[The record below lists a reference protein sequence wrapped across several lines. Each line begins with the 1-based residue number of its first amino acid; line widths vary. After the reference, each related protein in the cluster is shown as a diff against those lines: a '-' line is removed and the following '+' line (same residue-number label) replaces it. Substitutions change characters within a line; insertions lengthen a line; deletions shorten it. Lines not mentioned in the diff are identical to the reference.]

1 MGRAGPSTARS
12 LRGLAGRDAGSA
24 IERSNVRDDRNGTTT
39 GFRPGSR
46 LDARV
51 KRVVASRR
59 IFPFLVLV
67 TVGIAL
73 LGGFLAT
80 LVDQKD
86 FQSFGDAVWW
96 ALITL
101 ATVGYGDIVPT
112 TTAGRA
118 VGSALIVFGVTFLAI
133 LTATITS
140 LFVSVDQERQ
150 RAEEQR
156 RQEAV
161 KSETRALLLQLD
173 KRLGSI
179 EAKLDR

>member
-1 MGRAGPSTARS
+1 M
-12 LRGLAGRDAGSA
+12 
-24 IERSNVRDDRNGTTT
+24 ERSNVRDDPSGTST

-51 KRVVASRR
+51 KQVAASRR
-59 IFPFLVLV
+59 IFPFLVVV

-73 LGGFLAT
+73 FGGFVAT
-80 LVDQKD
+80 LVDEKD
-86 FQSFGDAVWW
+86 FPTFGDATWW
-96 ALITL
+96 ALVTL

-118 VGSALIVFGVTFLAI
+118 VGSALIVFGVTFLSF

-140 LFVSVDQERQ
+140 LFVSVDRERQ
-150 RAEEQR
+150 QAEEQM

-161 KSETRALLLQLD
+161 ESETRALLLQLD
-173 KRLGSI
+173 KRLASI
-179 EAKLDR
+179 EAKLDQ